1 MKRPPVTVRPISV
14 NGDKMRICVLY
25 CGNQANDQKLKVLA
39 TKMAEGIASNGHDVD
54 VFDMNLE
61 MGKIISFYDY
71 VVVISNAV
79 SYFSKYIPQNV
90 PKFLKAAGTV
100 SGKRCSCYIS
110 KNCMRK
116 GRVLQTLMKT
126 LEAEGMYL
134 KVSDVLPNGNYAYA
148 VGKRL
153 HVETGIKE

>member
-1 MKRPPVTVRPISV
+1 
-14 NGDKMRICVLY
+14 MRVCVLF
-25 CGNQANDQKLKVLA
+25 CGNNANDPKLKELA
-39 TKMAEGIASNGHDVD
+39 SRMAEGISSNGHDVD

-71 VVVISNAV
+71 VVVITTST
-79 SYFSKYIPQNV
+79 SYFSKNIPENV
-90 PKFLKAAGTV
+90 MKFLKTAGSV
-100 SGKRCSCYIS
+100 SGKRCSCYIN
-110 KNCMRK
+110 KGCLRK
-116 GRVLQTLMKT
+116 SRVLQTLMQT
-126 LEAEGMYL
+126 LESEGMYL

>member
-1 MKRPPVTVRPISV
+1 
-14 NGDKMRICVLY
+14 MRVCVLF
-25 CGNQANDQKLKVLA
+25 CGNNANDPKLKELA
-39 TKMAEGIASNGHDVD
+39 SRMAEGISSNGHDVD

-71 VVVISNAV
+71 VVVISSAV
-79 SYFSKYIPQNV
+79 SFFSKSVPSNV
-90 PKFLKAAGTV
+90 STFLRSAGTV
-100 SGKRCSCYIS
+100 SGKRCSCYIN
-110 KNCMRK
+110 KGCLRK
-116 GRVLQTLMKT
+116 SRVLQTLMQT
-126 LEAEGMYL
+126 LESEGMYL